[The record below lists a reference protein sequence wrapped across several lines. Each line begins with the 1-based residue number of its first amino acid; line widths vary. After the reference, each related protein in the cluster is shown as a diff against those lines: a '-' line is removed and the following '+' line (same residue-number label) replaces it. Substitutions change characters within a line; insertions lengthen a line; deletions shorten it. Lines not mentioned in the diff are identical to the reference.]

1 MGDLRSRHLNGCLR
15 CPLIENENTPEEEYY
30 ELLSLRFNLRIVR
43 ELSRGHDSVRVE
55 RMALEEWLKEVR
67 IDGEHL
73 RHIPLDLGP
82 GIMAT
87 LPSGCGMPLID
98 GNHRAARALRDGSEF
113 FVFVL
118 SERETLELL
127 RRSMGRFLADYY
139 WNRMLDSMPHPD
151 DAQRGDW

>member
-1 MGDLRSRHLNGCLR
+1 
-15 CPLIENENTPEEEYY
+15 
-30 ELLSLRFNLRIVR
+30 
-43 ELSRGHDSVRVE
+43 
-55 RMALEEWLKEVR
+55 MALEEWLKEVR

-113 FVFVL
+113 FVFIL

-151 DAQRGDW
+151 DAQRGD